1 MELMANIRAKDDACA
16 QWQTRLRDEFGAKG
30 FYHSIELP
38 DGRVLEGILKIDTL
52 KERLKAMSIPPDL
65 RGKRALDIGTW
76 DGYFAFEMEKRG
88 AEVMAIDKTES
99 PNFRGVRELLASS
112 VDYRVMDVYELSP
125 ETVGRFDI
133 VLFLGVLYHLKHPLL
148 ALEAV
153 CSVTRSMAV
162 VESFVTNEALRDQNG
177 KSDLPAM
184 EFYETDELLGE
195 VDNWVGPNVQ
205 CLLAFCRTAG
215 FARVVLLSVK
225 EQRAIVACYRQWE
238 PEPAEPSEEAPQLS
252 AAVHTVNYGVNFS
265 AGGDE
270 YVAAFFK
277 TPAPNLTIDTV
288 MPQVGGYGVRPV
300 AVVHDIGPGWQVNF
314 RLPPGLEPG
323 WQEVR
328 VRTANSLY
336 SNAVRVAVDMPAR
349 AEQLAITN
357 ACDANTWEL
366 FTLERGNPAALS
378 VWVAGLP
385 ENADR
390 HNVRLRLGKAELRIE
405 HVAPPEGN
413 KPRQINAELKRPPE
427 PGEHEVLVSLGHT
440 VSAPVKIRAK

>member
-1 MELMANIRAKDDACA
+1 M
-16 QWQTRLRDEFGAKG
+16 
-30 FYHSIELP
+30 
-38 DGRVLEGILKIDTL
+38 
-52 KERLKAMSIPPDL
+52 
-65 RGKRALDIGTW
+65 
-76 DGYFAFEMEKRG
+76 
-88 AEVMAIDKTES
+88 
-99 PNFRGVRELLASS
+99 
-112 VDYRVMDVYELSP
+112 
-125 ETVGRFDI
+125 
-133 VLFLGVLYHLKHPLL
+133 
-148 ALEAV
+148 
-153 CSVTRSMAV
+153 
-162 VESFVTNEALRDQNG
+162 
-177 KSDLPAM
+177 
-184 EFYETDELLGE
+184 
-195 VDNWVGPNVQ
+195 
-205 CLLAFCRTAG
+205 
-215 FARVVLLSVK
+215 
-225 EQRAIVACYRQWE
+225 
-238 PEPAEPSEEAPQLS
+238 
-252 AAVHTVNYGVNFS
+252 HTVNYGVNFS

-277 TPAPNLTIDTV
+277 TQAPNLTIDTV

-328 VRTANSLY
+328 VRTANSFY

-427 PGEHEVLVSLGHT
+427 PGEHELLVSLGHT

>member
-65 RGKRALDIGTW
+65 AGKRALDIGTW
-76 DGYFAFEMEKRG
+76 DGYFAFQMEKRG

-215 FARVVLLSVK
+215 FARTVLLSVK

-277 TPAPNLTIDTV
+277 TSAPNLTIDTV
-288 MPQVGGYGVRPV
+288 MPQVGSYGVRPV

-328 VRTANSLY
+328 VRTANSRY

-413 KPRQINAELKRPPE
+413 KPRQINAELKRSPE
-427 PGEHEVLVSLGHT
+427 PGEHELLVSLGHT